1 MSQYLAKESDNRR
14 FGDPAPIS
22 EPLISN
28 DATEDVEGSFDT
40 FQEKEE
46 PDFSRQPDGEFLQPP
61 PTNTI
66 NSFDQP
72 QPIEEF
78 RQSQQTRPTTSNSI
92 SSGIIDFQVDIPF
105 SSYLTCVANRHK
117 NT

>member
-1 MSQYLAKESDNRR
+1 MSQYLAEESDNRR
-14 FGDPAPIS
+14 FGDPAPVS
-22 EPLISN
+22 EPLSN